1 MSRQT
6 IGPGPGGEELGPF
19 GDPDRHRNRRLRER
33 RQRRRRRM
41 QQVSSN
47 LTLMLRLF
55 FPVLLGVFF
64 GALTVYLWVD
74 RRAYYG
80 PIDGTAL
87 RLVVTA
93 AYLGLMAFFYLTV
106 WRLRR
111 VEMSRDWVYVT
122 DYFRQARYPW
132 TNVAGVTETPLGFLR
147 LVRVRF
153 HAPGSFGESAL
164 FVASGS
170 RWRLFKEEHPGKW
183 ASTESEE

>member
-1 MSRQT
+1 
-6 IGPGPGGEELGPF
+6 
-19 GDPDRHRNRRLRER
+19 
-33 RQRRRRRM
+33 M

-64 GALTVYLWVD
+64 GALTIYFWVD
-74 RRAYYG
+74 RRPFYG
-80 PIDGTAL
+80 PLDGPTV
-87 RLVVTA
+87 RLTMTTL
-93 AYLGLMAFFYLTV
+93 YLGMMAFFYFTV

-111 VEMSRDWVYVT
+111 VEMNRDWVYVT

-132 TNVAGVTETPLGFLR
+132 TNIAAVRETSLGFLK

-170 RWRLFKEEHPGKW
+170 RWAHFKEEHPEKLAGVL
-183 ASTESEE
+183 S

>member
-1 MSRQT
+1 MARPPRHPS
-6 IGPGPGGEELGPF
+6 GPSGEELGPF

-64 GALTVYLWVD
+64 GALTIYLWVD

-87 RLVVTA
+87 RLGVTA
-93 AYLGLMAFFYLTV
+93 FYLGMMSAFYLTV

-122 DYFRQARYPW
+122 DFFRQARYPW
-132 TNVAGVTETPLGFLR
+132 TNVAAVTETPLGLLR

-170 RWRLFKEEHPGKW
+170 RWRLFKEEHPEKVK
-183 ASTESEE
+183 

>member
-1 MSRQT
+1 
-6 IGPGPGGEELGPF
+6 
-19 GDPDRHRNRRLRER
+19 
-33 RQRRRRRM
+33 M

-64 GALTVYLWVD
+64 GALTIYFWVD
-74 RRAYYG
+74 RRAFYG
-80 PIDGTAL
+80 PLDGTAV
-87 RLVVTA
+87 RLAMTA
-93 AYLGLMAFFYLTV
+93 FYLGMMVFFLLTV

-111 VEMSRDWVYVT
+111 VEMNRDWVYVT

-132 TNVAGVTETPLGFLR
+132 ANIAAVKETSLGIFR
-147 LVRVRF
+147 IVRVRF

-170 RWRLFKEEHPGKW
+170 RWAHFKEEHPEKLAGVLQ
-183 ASTESEE
+183 